1 MKTNQNFDPFYTS
14 FGSVMEGR
22 SFVGDTSDW
31 YRFGYGG
38 QEKDDE
44 ISGKGNLYSAEFW
57 EYDARVGRRWNV
69 DPVIKSKMSNYSCFS
84 NNPIIYIDPKGNT
97 DYYNRRGRYIGT
109 DGVKNGETRVALE
122 NSSARTI
129 KRATRQKMSISMNA
143 NIYRDINPVFSSQKE
158 MDAADRAYANS
169 EKPPNY
175 ENGYVVAKNNEDD
188 IEIFDAESYSQDKV
202 DLWPA
207 REEADKFGTILYD
220 AHVHTNEYYFVGN
233 RIRSSPPSPSEESD
247 EGPGDINIRIKSE
260 KEYPNGYDR
269 PSLILGYSTSAT
281 EIDGRISV
289 NQVKTVGYYDNKG
302 LRYQISYNELN
313 KLSKKINKDQTK
325 RNNK

>member
-1 MKTNQNFDPFYTS
+1 
-14 FGSVMEGR
+14 
-22 SFVGDTSDW
+22 
-31 YRFGYGG
+31 
-38 QEKDDE
+38 
-44 ISGKGNLYSAEFW
+44 
-57 EYDARVGRRWNV
+57 
-69 DPVIKSKMSNYSCFS
+69 MSNYSCFS

-207 REEADKFGTILYD
+207 REEADKFGTIL
-220 AHVHTNEYYFVGN
+220 
-233 RIRSSPPSPSEESD
+233 S
-247 EGPGDINIRIKSE
+247 
-260 KEYPNGYDR
+260 
-269 PSLILGYSTSAT
+269 
-281 EIDGRISV
+281 
-289 NQVKTVGYYDNKG
+289 
-302 LRYQISYNELN
+302 
-313 KLSKKINKDQTK
+313 
-325 RNNK
+325 